1 MTDVSG
7 RSQKQSVRVS
17 AMMRFTEMTK
27 IDKWFIDKIAHL
39 VEVEL
44 QMKRSALD
52 EDLLREAKRM
62 EFPDN
67 VIAEI
72 DRTH

>member
-1 MTDVSG
+1 MT
-7 RSQKQSVRVS
+7 
-17 AMMRFTEMTK
+17 RFTRVTK

-52 EDLLREAKRM
+52 EDLLQRSETYGV
-62 EFPDN
+62 PG
-67 VIAEI
+67 
-72 DRTH
+72 

>member
-7 RSQKQSVRVS
+7 RSQKQFVRVS
-17 AMMRFTEMTK
+17 AMMRFTRVTK

-52 EDLLREAKRM
+52 AGSASVKR
-62 EFPDN
+62 N
-67 VIAEI
+67 VWSSRIM
-72 DRTH
+72 